1 MSNRLRSFLIVLMS
15 IVIVAAGLPI
25 SAMTVNADETITV
38 TYDANGGTGTIE
50 SQTVNKGEPVTIK
63 SNTFEF
69 EGHAA
74 KQYWSTEKDGGTL
87 YDCNSTQVF
96 DADITLY
103 AAWDE
108 TVTVSFNA
116 NGGFGEMASITV
128 VKGSALT
135 LPANTFMALSED
147 GAVFVGWNTQ
157 ADGNGTKYSNKEA
170 IESVASSMTL
180 YAQWKLPCEITFD
193 KNAEDATGE
202 MPKQIIGQAYDT
214 PLNANAYKRE
224 GYIFLGWGTTP
235 DSGVSFQDKQMFN
248 WGSDK
253 VTLYAVWAEERT
265 ITFYPNGATGEAYT
279 QKVGKDHAANIVP
292 CKFTREFYTFD
303 GWTTDPAIDTSSYWD
318 NSSVTLTDSDLKL
331 YARWAFDSAN
341 CAKITFDKNAPDASG
356 EMQTQFVHKTT
367 PAVINQNAFTRENKT
382 FKCWNTQAD
391 GNGTDYADKA
401 TSIFANDVTLYAQW
415 ADNCTVTLHSNL
427 ESGDVKYD
435 QTVGIG
441 VATMLD
447 KDQFKALWEH
457 HGIIEWYENPECT
470 GTAYKAD
477 EAFTAAGNIELYA
490 KWASYNVTFVDE
502 DGTTVLQAATEWA
515 PGEKPVYSGETP
527 AKESTVDTTYTF
539 SGWTPEI
546 TAVTNADQTYTA
558 TYTPSVRKYTIKFV
572 NYNDEVL
579 QTSEVEYGTKPS
591 YTGETPAREKDAPY
605 TYTFAGW
612 DSEIVDVDGEKTYK
626 ATYTTADNY
635 YVITYENED
644 GATLATYTL
653 KYGETPFY
661 DGETPT
667 KEGNAQFSY
676 KFKGWDTPEIT
687 VTGDMTYTAVYDE
700 VVNKYDITFKNDDGS
715 TLLTVSVPYGTK
727 PEYTGALPS
736 KERTQQYSYTFAG
749 WDKKIVEVTGEA
761 TYTATFV
768 SEVNKYKVTFVNDDA
783 NKTVLQETEV
793 AYGDNAY
800 YQKATPTKA
809 PTAQFT
815 YTFAGWDNKVT
826 LVTDDVTYTAVY
838 DLTVNKYKI
847 TFANEDGTVIQA
859 TEVEYGQMP
868 AYDGDTPTKSATVE
882 YTFTFKGWDKDISR
896 VTGEATYTATYT
908 AKPIT
913 KDDINYKH
921 FTVTF
926 ESNGGSAVV
935 SQLVADGANAFKPEE
950 PMRERYTFGGWYID
964 PECTKPFSFATPIT
978 SDITIYAKWVK
989 GNQEVA
995 ITYAVVG
1002 SGSIKW
1008 ALESGEDLTFTVE
1021 RNQDNDTS
1029 AQHLTGIRIDG
1040 ENFYEYDV
1048 TEDKTVITLKAF
1060 ELDKYTAGKHTVTI
1074 VFDDGQATFELVVED
1089 ASKPTGNTT
1098 TEAGETPT
1106 VEPTTPV
1113 ITPETNNNNYLGLWI
1128 ALGVVALVC
1137 ICALPILIVK
1147 RRTIK

>member
-1 MSNRLRSFLIVLMS
+1 MS
-15 IVIVAAGLPI
+15 IVIVVAALPI
-25 SAMTVNADETITV
+25 SAMTVNADETVTV

-50 SQTVNKGEPVTIK
+50 PQTVTKGEEVTTK
-63 SNTFEF
+63 SNTFER
-69 EGHAA
+69 EGYIAN
-74 KQYWSTEKDGGTL
+74 QCWRTETDGG
-87 YDCNSTQVF
+87 VF
-96 DADITLY
+96 YLWDTAYVFENDITLY
-103 AAWDE
+103 AVWDE
-108 TVTVSFNA
+108 SVTITFDA
-116 NGGFGEMASITV
+116 NGGSGEMEPITY

-135 LPANTFMALSED
+135 IPANTFMAPSED
-147 GAVFVGWNTQ
+147 GYVFAGWTTQ
-157 ADGNGTKYSNKEA
+157 ADGSGSRYADKEQ
-170 IESVASSMTL
+170 IESVTASMIL
-180 YAQWKLPCEITFD
+180 YAQWKLPCEVTFD
-193 KNAEDATGE
+193 KNAEDAAGE

-214 PLNANAYKRE
+214 PLNANAFTRN
-224 GYIFLGWGTTP
+224 GYVFLGWGTAP
-235 DSGVSFQDKQMFN
+235 DSGVDYPDKHMFN

-253 VTLYAVWAEERT
+253 VTLYAQWAEERV
-265 ITFYPNGATGEAYT
+265 ITFSANDGSGNYYT
-279 QKVGKDHAANIVP
+279 MRVGKDIATNIGE
-292 CKFTREFYTFD
+292 CKLTREFYRFVGWKTTKD
-303 GWTTDPAIDTSSYWD
+303 GDTCTYWN
-318 NSSVTLTDSDLKL
+318 NSTIILTDSDLTL
-331 YARWAFDSAN
+331 YAQWEFDSAN
-341 CAKITFDKNAPDASG
+341 CSKITFDKNDPAAAGDMW
-356 EMQTQFVHKTT
+356 EQLVHKTT
-367 PAVINQNAFTRENKT
+367 PAAIRANAFTLENKT

-391 GNGTDYADKA
+391 GYGADYADKA
-401 TSIFANDVTLYAQW
+401 TSTFVNDVTLYAQW

-427 ESGDVKYD
+427 ESGDTTYD

-447 KDQFKALWEH
+447 KSQFKDLWEH
-457 HGIIEWYENPECT
+457 HGIIEWYTNPECT

-477 EAFTAAGNIELYA
+477 EKFTATGNIDLYA

-502 DGTTVLQAATEWA
+502 DGLTVLQAATEWA
-515 PGEKPVYSGETP
+515 PGETPVYSGETP
-527 AKESTVDTTYTF
+527 SKEPTADTAFTF
-539 SGWTPEI
+539 CGWSPEI
-546 TAVTNADQTYTA
+546 AAVTDADQTYTA
-558 TYTPSVRKYTIKFV
+558 TYTSSVRKYTITFV

-579 QTSEVEYGTKPS
+579 LTSEVEYGTKPV
-591 YTGETPAREKDAPY
+591 YTGETPTREKDAPY

-612 DSEIVDVDGEKTYK
+612 DSEFIDVDGDKTYK
-626 ATYTTADNY
+626 AIYTTEDNY
-635 YVITYENED
+635 YIVTYANED
-644 GATLATYTL
+644 GTKLAEYSL
-653 KYGETPFY
+653 KYGSTPFY
-661 DGETPT
+661 DGETPV
-667 KEGNAQFSY
+667 KESTAQYSF
-676 KFKGWDTPEIT
+676 KFKGWDTPEIS
-687 VTGDMTYTAVYDE
+687 VTGDTTYTAVYDE
-700 VVNKYDITFKNDDGS
+700 VINKYDITFKNDDGT

-727 PEYTGALPS
+727 PEYTGATPT
-736 KERTQQYSYTFAG
+736 KARTQQYSYTFAG
-749 WDKKIVEVTGEA
+749 WDKALTEVTGAA
-761 TYTATFV
+761 TYTATYT

-826 LVTDDVTYTAVY
+826 LVTEDVTYTAVY

-847 TFANEDGTVIQA
+847 TFANEDGSVLQA
-859 TEVEYGQMP
+859 NEVEYGQMP
-868 AYDGDTPTKSATVE
+868 TFDGETPTKSATVE
-882 YTFTFKGWDKDISR
+882 YTFSFKGWDKDISR
-896 VTGEATYTATYT
+896 VTGEATYTATYS

-921 FTVTF
+921 YTVTF

-935 SQLVADGANAFKPEE
+935 SQLVADGATAFKPEE
-950 PMRERYTFGGWYID
+950 PMRERYTFGGWFID
-964 PECTKPFSFATPIT
+964 PECTKSFSFATPIT
-978 SDITIYAKWVK
+978 SDITVYAKWVK

-1002 SGSIKW
+1002 AGSIKW
-1008 ALESGEDLTFTVE
+1008 ALESGEDITITVE

-1029 AQHLTGIRIDG
+1029 AQHLTGLQIDG

-1060 ELDKYTAGKHTVTI
+1060 ELNKYTAGKHVLTI
-1074 VFDDGQATFELVVED
+1074 IFDDGQATVELVVED

-1113 ITPETNNNNYLGLWI
+1113 ITPETNNNNYVGLWI
-1128 ALGVVALVC
+1128 ALGIVALVC